1 MRKCR
6 IGTAKFFTL
15 LLLLYRTSAK
25 YQVIFKHKDKYSI
38 NSMCNFFGVSRS
50 GYYAFLKRMNTP
62 DRYLPLAEKIKECQE
77 ESHGTYGYR
86 RVHIWLERQGIYRN
100 PKTVLRV
107 IFKDFIGCSSSGLSR
122 AEPPQSVRESYT
134 PPHNPDVD
142 ISCRA

>member
-1 MRKCR
+1 MKPS
-6 IGTAKFFTL
+6 I
-15 LLLLYRTSAK
+15 K
-25 YQVIFKHKDKYSI
+25 YLVIFKHKDKYSI

-62 DRYLPLAEKIKECQE
+62 DRDLPLAEKIKECQE

>member
-1 MRKCR
+1 
-6 IGTAKFFTL
+6 
-15 LLLLYRTSAK
+15 
-25 YQVIFKHKDKYSI
+25 
-38 NSMCNFFGVSRS
+38 
-50 GYYAFLKRMNTP
+50 MNTP
-62 DRYLPLAEKIKECQE
+62 DRDLPLAEKIKECQE

-122 AEPPQSVRESYT
+122 AEPPQSARESYT

>member
-1 MRKCR
+1 MKPS
-6 IGTAKFFTL
+6 I
-15 LLLLYRTSAK
+15 K
-25 YQVIFKHKDKYSI
+25 YQVIIKHKDKYSI
-38 NSMCNFFGVSRS
+38 NSTCNFFGVSRS

-62 DRYLPLAEKIKECQE
+62 DRDLPLAEKIKECQE

-122 AEPPQSVRESYT
+122 AELPQSVRESYT